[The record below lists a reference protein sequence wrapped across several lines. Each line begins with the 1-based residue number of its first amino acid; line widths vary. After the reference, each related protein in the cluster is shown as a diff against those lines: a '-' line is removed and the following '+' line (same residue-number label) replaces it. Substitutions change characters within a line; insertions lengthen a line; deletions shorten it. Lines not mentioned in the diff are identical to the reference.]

1 MRRSLLTTMGTMA
14 FALAV
19 PSIAM
24 AHHGH
29 HHHHHRLR
37 AKEHHAKFRLEHIG
51 DTGTHGAPA
60 GTQPSK
66 PESAG
71 TVASYVNGVLTLTL
85 GDGSTV
91 SGKVTGNTRIGCIQA
106 VTTPPAGTE
115 VKPSDQDRKD
125 HRHGWGEGDDQ
136 DKSQS
141 TPEPPCD
148 TSLLVP
154 GAILRAAELR
164 IGIGGN
170 EFNGVWLVR

>member
-19 PSIAM
+19 PSVAM

-29 HHHHHRLR
+29 RHHHHKLR

-51 DTGTHGAPA
+51 DTGTPSPPA
-60 GTQPSK
+60 ATQPAK
-66 PESAG
+66 PEGAG

-91 SGKVTGNTRIGCIQA
+91 SGKVTSDTRIGCIQA
-106 VTTPPAGTE
+106 VATLTAGTE
-115 VKPSDQDRKD
+115 IQPTDQDQNDD
-125 HRHGWGEGDDQ
+125 HHSWGGGDDQ
-136 DKSQS
+136 DEAQS

-148 TSLLVP
+148 TSLLVA
-154 GAILRAAELR
+154 GAVVRGAELR
-164 IGIGGN
+164 IGLGGG